1 MSFVVFLD
9 VDGVLNTRTSCVR
22 TPSAKYYGV
31 EESRISLLSYAMSTA
46 GANGVVLTT
55 TWKNMRPNDEDYI
68 YLIEALKNYDIKVLG
83 RTKERWG
90 SQREE
95 GIKDYLEENPEINE
109 YVILDDNQ
117 YGFDDY
123 TKMWERFLDTKGK
136 GIENATYASRT
147 PAVETM
153 LFLDAI
159 KERS

>member
-1 MSFVVFLD
+1 MRQNRAD
-9 VDGVLNTRTSCVR
+9 
-22 TPSAKYYGV
+22 
-31 EESRISLLSYAMSTA
+31 
-46 GANGVVLTT
+46 GVVLTT
-55 TWKNMRPNDEDYI
+55 TWKNMRPDDEDFV
-68 YLIEALKNYDIKVLG
+68 YLVEALKKYDIEVLG
-83 RTKERWG
+83 KTKERWG

-95 GIKDYLEENPEINE
+95 GINDYLKEHPDVEE

-123 TKMWERFLDTKGK
+123 NKMWERFLDTKGK

-147 PAVETM
+147 PAIETM

>member
-31 EESRISLLSYAMSTA
+31 EESRISLLSYAMSKA

-123 TKMWERFLDTKGK
+123 AKMWERFLDTKGK

>member
-1 MSFVVFLD
+1 MVVDQGRGLVFL
-9 VDGVLNTRTSCVR
+9 VFLIVLEGVFEIGL
-22 TPSAKYYGV
+22 G
-31 EESRISLLSYAMSTA
+31 LLSERCPEEMVYIVA
-46 GANGVVLTT
+46 
-55 TWKNMRPNDEDYI
+55 DFI
-68 YLIEALKNYDIKVLG
+68 YLVEALKKYDIEVLG

-95 GIKDYLEENPEINE
+95 GIKDYLKEHPDVEE

-123 TKMWERFLDTKGK
+123 NKMWERFLDTKGK

-147 PAVETM
+147 PAIETM